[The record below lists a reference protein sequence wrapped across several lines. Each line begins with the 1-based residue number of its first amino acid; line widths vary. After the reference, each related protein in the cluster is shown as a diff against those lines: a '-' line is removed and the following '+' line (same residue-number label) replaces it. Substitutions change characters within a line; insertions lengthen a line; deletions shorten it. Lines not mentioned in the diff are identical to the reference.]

1 MSEQGFTVDISET
14 VIDTRLSKE
23 EISQVLDEVHR
34 IAQLEFP
41 NTDWSV
47 ESIRLTNDEW
57 HRQKIPGERWRNIV
71 VIQQVGK
78 TIIVH
83 AILVRDG
90 NTYKLVEQLYEAAQ
104 PEG

>member
-23 EISQVLDEVHR
+23 EISQALDEVHR
-34 IAQLEFP
+34 IAQLDFP

-47 ESIRLTNDEW
+47 QAIKVTNDEW
-57 HRQKIPGERWRNIV
+57 HRQKILGERWRNIV
-71 VIQQVGK
+71 VIRQVGK

-83 AILVRDG
+83 AILVRDD
-90 NTYKLVEQLYEAAQ
+90 NTYKIVEQLYEAVQ
-104 PEG
+104 DQD